1 MLSCS
6 HDLKS
11 GIRNTFMIIPK
22 LKYYV
27 RFIVAALVVSLFMF
41 PIFWFG
47 LTAIK
52 PRWAIFNKDR
62 VVWFDFLPTVEN
74 FQMVWFGSGVF
85 SIVESM
91 LSSIMIA
98 FGSTLI
104 TLAVSV
110 PAAFSF
116 SRLGFRGQQWVLAGL
131 LSQRFMPPIAV
142 VIPIF
147 FIFHNIG
154 LRDTHAGVMIA
165 HAVINTPIAVL
176 IIKSFFDDIPRE
188 IDDMSIIDGASR
200 FQSFWHIMLPTV
212 RGGVAATAILC
223 FVFSWTEFLL
233 SLFLTSSI
241 RTLPVR
247 ISLFDAG
254 SQVNLIAATGMSAII
269 PGLLFILLVQKY
281 LVRGLTMGSLK

>member
-1 MLSCS
+1 
-6 HDLKS
+6 
-11 GIRNTFMIIPK
+11 
-22 LKYYV
+22 
-27 RFIVAALVVSLFMF
+27 
-41 PIFWFG
+41 
-47 LTAIK
+47 
-52 PRWAIFNKDR
+52 
-62 VVWFDFLPTVEN
+62 
-74 FQMVWFGSGVF
+74 
-85 SIVESM
+85 
-91 LSSIMIA
+91 
-98 FGSTLI
+98 
-104 TLAVSV
+104 
-110 PAAFSF
+110 
-116 SRLGFRGQQWVLAGL
+116 
-131 LSQRFMPPIAV
+131 V

-154 LRDTHAGVMIA
+154 LRDTHAGVIIA

-200 FQSFWHIMLPTV
+200 FQSFWYIMLPTV